1 MTRNFVK
8 LAGYETRDAYE
19 NSAQTCFFS
28 RLRMSCP
35 TVEVRVG
42 EMDEDMMVRRTR
54 LMSSVSDLEDGSVCS
69 Y

>member
-1 MTRNFVK
+1 M
-8 LAGYETRDAYE
+8 L
-19 NSAQTCFFS
+19 FS